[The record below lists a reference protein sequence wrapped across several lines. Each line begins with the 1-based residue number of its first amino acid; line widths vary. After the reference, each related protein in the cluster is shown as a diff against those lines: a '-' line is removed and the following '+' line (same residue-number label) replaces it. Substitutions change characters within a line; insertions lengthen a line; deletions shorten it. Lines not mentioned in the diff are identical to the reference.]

1 MENYGTPNYFS
12 RKKRQN
18 KSGARTID
26 TKHRP
31 VSKSSRRTV
40 SASLEQYCHHRR
52 GHDNFSILSA
62 ESLNQIRLQLFFR
75 TALKMSPRIVVFN
88 INGNESSGKCRRI
101 DHPPALLSDYRPDR
115 NMSGNA
121 CGIPPVNE
129 SPLPFLHAWR
139 KYHRSRP

>member
-1 MENYGTPNYFS
+1 MLLSEIGNKEIVDLSTGCSHGELWNAELLFEK
-12 RKKRQN
+12 KKRQN

-52 GHDNFSILSA
+52 GHDHFSILST

-75 TALKMSPRIVVFN
+75 TALKMSPCIVVFN
-88 INGNESSGKCRRI
+88 INGNESSGKCCRI
-101 DHPPALLSDYRPDR
+101 DTIQRGFQIIVQIVICQEMLTEFRQ
-115 NMSGNA
+115 
-121 CGIPPVNE
+121 
-129 SPLPFLHAWR
+129 
-139 KYHRSRP
+139 